1 MPENPSPTSWV
12 DLFTDF
18 GNLSRLLIFLAAL
31 AILFATMAYVLVRYL
46 KPETIQLDT
55 AGTVTIT
62 GIGRPPQYLVLLPS
76 SQCWMKTTI
85 SLKQGQRA
93 HILSSGRVHLSAKN
107 LVLATDK
114 GQKMIHHTWVGPE
127 GDMSTSSSRLDIQR
141 RAMLIAPGE
150 PIGSV
155 LAYVS
160 SGKDDPASNCTNARP
175 PGVVPVN
182 ANGSIEGEGTLWLT
196 MNDMIIDPK
205 DEANKKAYISTPEVL
220 REAGYID
227 DKGNGYTMEFLRKRW
242 ERFKSDGQYDAFF
255 QDNVGSFL
263 VQVTVEKK

>member
-1 MPENPSPTSWV
+1 MPENSSPTSWV

-31 AILFATMAYVLVRYL
+31 AILFLLMAYVLVTYL
-46 KPETIQLDT
+46 NPESIRLDT
-55 AGTVTIT
+55 AGTVTIS
-62 GIGRPPQYLVLLPS
+62 GIGRPTQYLVLLPS

-93 HILSSGRVHLSAKN
+93 HILSSGRVHLAVGS
-107 LVLATDK
+107 LVQATDK
-114 GQKMIHHTWVGPE
+114 GQRTIHHTWLGPE
-127 GDMSTSSSRLDIQR
+127 GDTSPRVARLDIQR
-141 RAMLIAPGE
+141 RQMLVAPGE

-155 LAYVS
+155 LAYVG

-175 PGVVPVN
+175 PGIVSVK
-182 ANGSIEGEGTLWLT
+182 ADGSIEGEGTLWLT

-205 DEANKKAYISTPEVL
+205 DEANKKEYMSTPEVL

-227 DKGNGYTMEFLRKRW
+227 EKGNGYSPEYYGKRW
-242 ERFKSDGQYDAFF
+242 ERFKSDGQFDAFF

-263 VQVTVEKK
+263 VQITVEKK